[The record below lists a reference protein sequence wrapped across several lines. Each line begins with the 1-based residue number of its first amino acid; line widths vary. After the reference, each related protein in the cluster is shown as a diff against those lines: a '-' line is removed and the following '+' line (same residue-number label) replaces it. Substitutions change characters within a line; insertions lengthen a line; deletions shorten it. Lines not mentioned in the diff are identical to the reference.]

1 MISRFLLLFS
11 GLFLVGL
18 LSGPAPNGTLAFLAS
33 SVQSTGNQFTAG
45 TVHIGNGLAM
55 GATLS
60 MDNLLAGDNFDA
72 QLDVANGGSL
82 ALIYTVTTSIT
93 GSAPLATA
101 LQLTIRAK
109 TLNPCAN
116 LDGTVLYTG
125 ALADAKIG
133 DPAHGLQTGDRAL
146 GAGLTE
152 SLCFTVGMPA
162 SAPPSLV
169 DTTLST
175 TFVFTAE
182 QS

>member
-1 MISRFLLLFS
+1 MTRQLLLGGF
-11 GLFLVGL
+11 FIVGVL
-18 LSGPAPNGTLAFLAS
+18 TSSPAAGTSAAYSTAVTS
-33 SVQSTGNQFTAG
+33 SGNQFTAG

-82 ALIYTVTTSIT
+82 GLIYAVTNTIT
-93 GSAPLATA
+93 GSALLSTT

-133 DPAHGLQTGDRAL
+133 DPAHGFQTGDRAL

-152 SLCFTVGMPA
+152 SLCFTVGMPTSA
-162 SAPPSLV
+162 SPSLV

-182 QS
+182 QT